1 MTSQSILYHNNLVQI
16 KKAHKTSHKDK
27 KNILLMGPYGA
38 IKHKRLS
45 WKK

>member
-27 KNILLMGPYGA
+27 KNIVNGA
-38 IKHKRLS
+38 IWGNKA
-45 WKK
+45 